1 MKLFITTMLVA
12 LMSTTGYSQEVAKK
26 KQNVAQHLQEISV
39 TIRAGRS
46 EGSGVLFSRKIEGED
61 VTFVW
66 TAAHVVS
73 GLKES
78 REVVDSKTG
87 TKRSIVAFKDAQ
99 ILKELVQDGRR
110 VGETVM
116 EAEVIKYSDADNGHD
131 LAILMVRKRGFGSES
146 ASFYLDKNI
155 PAIGTQ
161 LFHVGSLQGQMGA
174 NSMTTGIVSQIGRV
188 LSGINSKVV
197 FDQTTA
203 TAFPGSS
210 GGGVYLTDGRYVG
223 MLVRGAGEGFNF
235 IVPIRR
241 LHKWA
246 EEKKIG
252 WLVDPKAK
260 APTMEELRKINIDDV
275 DFGKN
280 AHKDGDGDEA
290 DPMHAF
296 LIRDLDKAPTRK
308 QFTPVYTPLI
318 FK

>member
-1 MKLFITTMLVA
+1 MKLLITTMLVA
-12 LMSTTGYSQEVAKK
+12 LMATTGYSKEPVAKK
-26 KQNVAQHLQEISV
+26 SQNVAQHLQEISV
-39 TIRAGRS
+39 TIRANRS
-46 EGSGVLFSRKIEGED
+46 EGSGVLFSRKIDGEE

-66 TAAHVVS
+66 TAAHVIK

-131 LAILMVRKRGFGSES
+131 LAILMVRKRGFAVES
-146 ASFYLDKNI
+146 AAFYLDKSI
-155 PAIGTQ
+155 PSIGTQ

-188 LSGINSKVV
+188 LTGINSKVV

-235 IVPIRR
+235 IVPVRR
-241 LHKWA
+241 LKKWA
-246 EEKKIG
+246 DDKGIG
-252 WLVDPKAK
+252 WLVDPKVP

-275 DFGKN
+275 DFSKGSE
-280 AHKDGDGDEA
+280 KDADDDGA
-290 DPMHAF
+290 DPMTRF
-296 LIRDLDKAPTRK
+296 LIRDLDKVAK
-308 QFTPVYTPLI
+308 QNTPEWKPLI